1 MKPRVNSSGL
11 HSSEDTMSDQTT
23 RNQNDNEGSDLAGIV
38 GSTDATIEKLDD
50 ALTPG
55 FVAEFAP
62 AEADRAGAFREDALG
77 ERDAFESIAHAS
89 PFETVADGEPRKDNV
104 IAATF
109 GARDMSGK
117 REA

>member
-1 MKPRVNSSGL
+1 
-11 HSSEDTMSDQTT
+11 MSDQTT
-23 RNQNDNEGSDLAGIV
+23 RNKNDEERDELAGIIEAK
-38 GSTDATIEKLDD
+38 DAAIEKLDD

-62 AEADRAGAFREDALG
+62 DEADRAGAFREDAIG
-77 ERDAFESIAHAS
+77 ARDAFESTAHAS
-89 PFETVADGEPRKDNV
+89 SIDVAEDAASRKSNV
-104 IAATF
+104 VTAAF